1 MYGFSTGPPA
11 QRTGAAVDG
20 GNNCTL
26 CHRTFAPANSG
37 TGRVFITAGG
47 YTPGVKQNIL
57 VTLQDPDAMRW
68 GFQMTARLRSDETK
82 AAGTFTV
89 AAPLRV
95 RCEDGSDAPCNGGK
109 EFIEHTQPATQLGT
123 RNQGSFTV
131 EWTPPAQDAGEII
144 LYAAGN
150 AANGDGTP
158 NGDHIYTTSFV
169 LRPACT
175 STQKPAVNGVTD
187 AASYRSAVSASSL
200 MSIFGGPF
208 VGTDFSY
215 SAYTSDLVS
224 GKWPTSLGC
233 IAVEI
238 GGQRAPLFFV
248 SKGQINAQVPPL
260 TSSGAVDVTVIL
272 NPGAPNEIRS
282 TAGKVQVATYS
293 PGLFQMDSKHILA
306 INASN
311 QNALVSA
318 DHPAKPGDTL
328 TFFGTGFGGSTP
340 TLAPGEFPAGP
351 MPLLNPVTINIG
363 GVILALADVPFA
375 GLTPAAPGLCQFNVR
390 LPSSLPDGDVPVKIR
405 IGAVETQDAALV
417 TVRR

>member
-1 MYGFSTGPPA
+1 
-11 QRTGAAVDG
+11 
-20 GNNCTL
+20 
-26 CHRTFAPANSG
+26 
-37 TGRVFITAGG
+37 
-47 YTPGVKQNIL
+47 
-57 VTLQDPDAMRW
+57 
-68 GFQMTARLRSDETK
+68 
-82 AAGTFTV
+82 
-89 AAPLRV
+89 
-95 RCEDGSDAPCNGGK
+95 
-109 EFIEHTQPATQLGT
+109 
-123 RNQGSFTV
+123 
-131 EWTPPAQDAGEII
+131 
-144 LYAAGN
+144 
-150 AANGDGTP
+150 
-158 NGDHIYTTSFV
+158 
-169 LRPACT
+169 
-175 STQKPAVNGVTD
+175 
-187 AASYRSAVSASSL
+187 
-200 MSIFGGPF
+200 
-208 VGTDFSY
+208 
-215 SAYTSDLVS
+215 
-224 GKWPTSLGC
+224 
-233 IAVEI
+233 
-238 GGQRAPLFFV
+238 
-248 SKGQINAQVPPL
+248 
-260 TSSGAVDVTVIL
+260 VDVTVIL

-318 DHPAKPGDTL
+318 DHPAKPGDML